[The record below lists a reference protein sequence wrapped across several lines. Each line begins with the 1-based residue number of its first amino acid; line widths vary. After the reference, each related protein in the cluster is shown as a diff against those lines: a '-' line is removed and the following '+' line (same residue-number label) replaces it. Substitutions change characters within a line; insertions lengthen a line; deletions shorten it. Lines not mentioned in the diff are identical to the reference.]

1 MRNGHESQTKGQV
14 SNVDHQTHGAKHENA
29 LITRLE
35 QWIPSSVFSAL
46 LCPSCG
52 NKQHYTGDSADS
64 ASVVSQVPSRIL
76 VPWSSSITTEFSIQK
91 RQRLEEFIFLNI
103 NLSTSKSKLFN
114 SWIAIFKFFSYCLCG
129 RMYFNFWFC
138 GKPCSWLKNVHPII
152 LCYSILKDPSV
163 SVRFQFSIDEK
174 KICLS
179 CNDTIKFE
187 RHLTC
192 ARARPTSC
200 FFIIIRNHL

>member
-1 MRNGHESQTKGQV
+1 M
-14 SNVDHQTHGAKHENA
+14 D
-29 LITRLE
+29 
-35 QWIPSSVFSAL
+35 
-46 LCPSCG
+46 
-52 NKQHYTGDSADS
+52 
-64 ASVVSQVPSRIL
+64 SVVCFQNSVPYCVPLVGTNSTTLGIQRIAPPMIANSKSPTAKSHSRPLKL
-76 VPWSSSITTEFSIQK
+76 VHHNEFSVQK
-91 RQRLEEFIFLNI
+91 RPRLEEFIFLNI
-103 NLSTSKSKLFN
+103 NFSTSKSKLFN

-152 LCYSILKDPSV
+152 LCYIERPFSISKI
-163 SVRFQFSIDEK
+163 SIDENR
-174 KICLS
+174 ICLS